1 MEVNGRAGKAS
12 GDKMGFVIGTAGHVD
27 HGKSSVI
34 KALTGITTA
43 RYREEIEREITIDI
57 GFAHIN
63 IEGAGPVSIIDV
75 PGHEDFVH
83 NMLAGIFG
91 ARIALLVI
99 AASQGIMPQTIEHFD
114 ILSFCGVSKIIV
126 VLNKCDLV
134 SEDDIEYRK
143 MEIED
148 FLKDT
153 KFQNSKI
160 INFSAADKKGGAEL
174 TAAVREEILALSA
187 GAPGG
192 LAAEENKLTLYPIDR
207 VFEKAGFGQILTGTL
222 MSGRIKT
229 DEIYKIMPGGECKVR
244 SIESHSAKFS
254 EVSGGIRAALNITKT
269 REAEI
274 TRGSF
279 LVSGEIACLYKVLT
293 VKLTASKNLKHKIKS
308 GANIK
313 FYFYSACYAAKLRLL
328 ESAVLEAGGGCFAQ
342 IIFSEDN
349 FALIFKPFIIRTH
362 TDEET
367 IGGGMILSC
376 HDRLVKNKKAVL
388 ESVSIYKDARIE
400 DENKMDESKTAELFF
415 STELKKRGFVEIN
428 LACAAFMSAARKI
441 LTVISRTAPEEK
453 YFLIKDRLITGEKT
467 IQAFKALLID
477 KLKQYLNLNK
487 LSAGLAKTELI
498 KLFTSKPDE
507 NDTLFY
513 SYVIDEAAAENKLK
527 NSDGMLI
534 LAISESGGEMVEK
547 KLDGDCEI
555 IRRKIIKSFDGAALT
570 PKTLGEVK
578 AGVAKNQIELFNR
591 VVKFL
596 ENEKCI
602 YRIFENYYITV
613 GQYESY
619 LSAIKEIILAKQSLS
634 VIDFKDKT
642 LLSRKYAI
650 AILEFFD
657 RTGITVRKE
666 NDRFLK

>member
-1 MEVNGRAGKAS
+1 
-12 GDKMGFVIGTAGHVD
+12 MGFVIGMAGHVD

-99 AASQGIMPQTIEHFD
+99 AASEGIMPQTVEHFD
-114 ILSFCGVSKIIV
+114 ILNFCGVSKIIA

-134 SEDDIEYRK
+134 SEDDIEYRR

-160 INFSAADKKGGAEL
+160 INFSAADKKGSAEL
-174 TAAVREEILALSA
+174 IAAVSEEIAALTAEGVS
-187 GAPGG
+187 GG
-192 LAAEENKLTLYPIDR
+192 GCEADKLTLYPIDR
-207 VFEKAGFGQILTGTL
+207 VFDKAGFGQILTGTL
-222 MSGRIKT
+222 MNGRLKT

-244 SIESHSAKFS
+244 SIESHSEKFS
-254 EVSGGIRAALNITKT
+254 EVSGGLRAALNITKT
-269 REAEI
+269 RESEI
-274 TRGSF
+274 ARGSF
-279 LVSGEIACLYKVLT
+279 LVSNEIACAYRILT
-293 VKLTASKNLKHKIKS
+293 VKLRASKNLRHKIKS

-328 ESAVLEAGGGCFAQ
+328 ETSELEAGGLYYAQ
-342 IIFSEDN
+342 IILTSAD
-349 FALIFKPFIIRTH
+349 FALILKPFIIRTH

-367 IGGGMILSC
+367 IGGGIILSC
-376 HDRLVKNKKAVL
+376 HNELVKNKKAVL
-388 ESVSIYKDARIE
+388 ESVSVFKDAAAE
-400 DENKMDESKTAELFF
+400 DESKMAELFF
-415 STELKKRGFVEIN
+415 SNEIKKRGFIEIN
-428 LACAAFMSAARKI
+428 LACAAFMSIKEKI
-441 LTVISRTAPEEK
+441 IDYISRAAPEDK
-453 YFLIKDRLITGEKT
+453 YLLIKDRLITGEKT
-467 IQAFKALLID
+467 IQAFKTSIID
-477 KLKQYLNLNK
+477 KLNQYLTSNK
-487 LSAGLAKTELI
+487 LSAGITKSELL
-498 KLFTSKPDE
+498 KLYSVKPDE
-507 NDTLFY
+507 NDNLFY
-513 SYVIDEAAAENKLK
+513 SYIIDLAAADNKIK
-527 NSDGMLI
+527 NADGMITLP
-534 LAISESGGEMVEK
+534 SGGGAFEK
-547 KLDGDCEI
+547 KLEGDSEI
-555 IRRKIIKSFDGAALT
+555 IRRKIVKSFDDASLT
-570 PKTLGEVK
+570 PKTLDDVK
-578 AGVAKNQIELFNR
+578 AVIAKNQIELFNK

-596 ENEKCI
+596 ENEKSI
-602 YRIFENYYITV
+602 YRIFENYYITAA
-613 GQYESY
+613 QMESY
-619 LSAIKEIILAKQSLS
+619 LSAIKEIISAKPSFS

-642 LLSRKYAI
+642 ALSRKYAI

-657 RTGITVRKE
+657 KTGVTVRKE

>member
-1 MEVNGRAGKAS
+1 M
-12 GDKMGFVIGTAGHVD
+12 AGHVD

-99 AASQGIMPQTIEHFD
+99 AASEGIMPQTVEHFD
-114 ILSFCGVSKIIV
+114 ILNFCGVSKIIV
-126 VLNKCDLV
+126 VLNKCDLA
-134 SEDDIEYRK
+134 SGDDIEYRK

-160 INFSAADKKGGAEL
+160 INFSSADKKGSAGL
-174 TAAVREEILALSA
+174 IAAVREEISALSA
-187 GAPGG
+187 GANGG
-192 LAAEENKLTLYPIDR
+192 GISGEDKLTLYPIDR

-222 MSGRIKT
+222 MSGRLKT

-254 EVSGGIRAALNITKT
+254 EVSGGLRAALNITKT
-269 REAEI
+269 REAGI
-274 TRGSF
+274 ARGSF
-279 LVSGEIACLYKVLT
+279 LVSGEIACPYRILT

-328 ESAVLEAGGGCFAQ
+328 ENAELEAGVCCFAQ
-342 IIFSEDN
+342 IVFTADN
-349 FALIFKPFIIRTH
+349 FALILKPFIIRTH

-367 IGGGMILSC
+367 IGGGIILNC
-376 HDRLVKNKKAVL
+376 HNRLVKNKKAVL
-388 ESVSIYKDARIE
+388 ESVSVYKDARVE
-400 DENKMDESKTAELFF
+400 DENKTAELFF
-415 STELKKRGFVEIN
+415 STEIKKRGFIEIN
-428 LACAAFMSAARKI
+428 IACAAFMAVREKI
-441 LTVISRTAPEEK
+441 IEIISLAAPEDK

-467 IQAFKALLID
+467 IQTFKALLID
-477 KLKQYLNLNK
+477 KLSQYLNLNK
-487 LSAGLAKTELI
+487 LSAGLAKAELI
-498 KLFTSKPDE
+498 KLFAAKPDE
-507 NDTLFY
+507 DDALFY
-513 SYVIDEAAAENKLK
+513 SYIIDSAASENKVK
-527 NSDGMLI
+527 NADGIITLP
-534 LAISESGGEMVEK
+534 ASGGGGSAGK
-547 KLDGDCEI
+547 KLDGDSEI

-570 PKTLGEVK
+570 PKTLDDVK
-578 AGVAKNQIELFNR
+578 AGVAKNQTELFNK

-596 ENEKCI
+596 ENEKSI
-602 YRIFENYYITV
+602 YRIFENYYITA

-619 LSAIKEIILAKQSLS
+619 LSAVKDIISAKPSFS

-642 LLSRKYAI
+642 ALSRKYAV

-657 RTGITVRKE
+657 KTGITVRKE